1 MKNTFSIHFALN
13 PMKCRELTLSPL
25 LTLTSDAFHSL
36 AGLDNGLGSVV
47 RSIKINGKKKMALM
61 LIVEH
66 FWFPPLLSFFDFYLL
81 RRRHYLRTLI
91 VQLKWQISLHA
102 WACWRNSSRRLRSW
116 PSLASVTTPLT
127 SSSWYTHMLLCAY
140 VLFSTTISSLLV
152 HYLTLTLGG

>member
-36 AGLDNGLGSVV
+36 AGLDNGLGSVA

-66 FWFPPLLSFFDFYLL
+66 F
-81 RRRHYLRTLI
+81 
-91 VQLKWQISLHA
+91 
-102 WACWRNSSRRLRSW
+102 
-116 PSLASVTTPLT
+116 
-127 SSSWYTHMLLCAY
+127 
-140 VLFSTTISSLLV
+140 
-152 HYLTLTLGG
+152 